1 MFRHK
6 ERDDEIKPSTGV
18 MKWVNKFFRFVL
30 YPFIHPKAFGI
41 LVLLL
46 VVLGLGVPYFIYGVK
61 FADMPRWYKSM
72 ISEYYTKGQDK
83 LMPVKDKA
91 ISQYNKMLRG
101 DVYKAATVDSKKSK
115 DIEEYN
121 VKPQGQRVM
130 FAQSAENGA
139 AEDKPML
146 QEAEKTITI
155 EKNDNKE
162 NEPMVVSEPKSK
174 PQVYFKRSDKLNLTY
189 LDEPEKISGRYT
201 VINAN
206 EALVG
211 KQEVFLYG
219 VYTQP
224 RTDEANAAGSYLMD
238 KFDGKQADCYIGA
251 WTEQNVATAICFVDG
266 VSINHA
272 LVDEGWA
279 QNISLY

>member
-1 MFRHK
+1 MFKHK
-6 ERDDEIKPSTGV
+6 ERDYEIKPSTGV
-18 MKWVNKFFRFVL
+18 MKWANKFFRFVL

-46 VVLGLGVPYFIYGVK
+46 IVLGLGIPYFVYGVK
-61 FADMPRWYKSM
+61 FADMPTWYKSI

-101 DVYKAATVDSKKSK
+101 DVYKASTVDSKKSK
-115 DIEEYN
+115 DIEEYS

-130 FAQSAENGA
+130 FAQNAVEAATTTENSPA
-139 AEDKPML
+139 M
-146 QEAEKTITI
+146 QEAEKEVEI
-155 EKNDNKE
+155 EKTENKE
-162 NEPMVVSEPKSK
+162 PTATNESNSK
-174 PQVYFKRSDKLNLTY
+174 PQVYFKRNDELNLTY
-189 LDEPEKISGRYT
+189 VDEPEKISGRYT

-224 RTDEANAAGSYLMD
+224 RSDEAIAAGNYLMN